1 MDGVHDMGGM
11 HGFGPIP
18 IEHDEPVFHAWW
30 EGHVY
35 ALGASGGRFFPNIDA
50 SRHSLEK
57 LPPAEYLADTYYE
70 RWLRRMELRVIEL
83 GLITEAEL
91 KARQAEYVADPDLE
105 VPRRSDPDFEAR
117 LQQRFQRQPP
127 LNQPDGMPPRFTAGD
142 RVQTKNIHPAGHTRL
157 PRYAR
162 QKRGVIHLVH
172 GSHVF
177 PDTNA
182 HGLGPQPQ
190 GVYSVRFDA
199 RELWGDDAEGRGCVY
214 LDLWDAYLEPD
225 SLDETE
231 ET

>member
-18 IEHDEPVFHAWW
+18 IEKDEPVFHEPW
-30 EGHVY
+30 EGRVY
-35 ALGASGGRFFPNIDA
+35 ALGAAGSLGMFPNIDA

-57 LPPAEYLADTYYE
+57 LPPDVYLSSSYYE
-70 RWLRRMELRVIEL
+70 RWLKRAELRLVEL
-83 GLITEAEL
+83 GVITQAEL
-91 KARQAEYVADPDLE
+91 DARIAQYEADPTRP
-105 VPRRSDPDFEAR
+105 VPRRSDPEIDAR
-117 LQQRFQRQPP
+117 ARRRFDRPVA
-127 LNQPDGMPPRFTAGD
+127 LHQPDGAPPRFKVGD
-142 RVQTKNIHPAGHTRL
+142 RVRTRNIHPPGHTRL

-162 QKRGVIHLVH
+162 DKQGVIHIVH

-199 RELWGDDAEGRGCVY
+199 RELWGDDTEGPGQVY

-225 SLDETE
+225 D
-231 ET
+231 